1 MRTRRLTALVVAS
14 LITSGTVVALVASP
28 GPLRVAF
35 QRNEAR
41 VAHSPYVPATTLT
54 GLRTV
59 TAFRWFHQFGTPTAD
74 EAHGVAVDWSGIYVA
89 GSTGGSP
96 DVFLRRYDHNSN
108 LIWIRQFGTAEDD
121 LARAIAVDGSGVYI
135 AGYTRIPDQGGFGD
149 DAFLWKYDVDGN
161 LVWNRTFGTP
171 QFDYAFAVALDASGI
186 YVGGQT
192 FGTFPDQ
199 TNMGSGYVR
208 KYDHDG
214 NAVWTRQFDT
224 SGPDGANALAVGAGG
239 LIVAGWKGSVPSRA
253 FLGKYNF
260 NGTPEWT
267 RQFGSSETNGA
278 TAVAFNGSSVYVA
291 GRAGLDAFL
300 RKYDS
305 DGNVVW
311 SREFGAPEEDTAWGV
326 AVNGFGAYVAGHTQG
341 TLPGELSAGGYDAF
355 VRKYDVAGTE
365 LWTHQFGTSGND
377 LAWAAT
383 ADGSSV
389 YLAGYTDGTFPGQT
403 GAGGQDA
410 FLAAIDTV
418 PPTIAMTSPQNGTT
432 LRSATVSVTGTASDD
447 VAVERV
453 EVSVDGTT
461 WLLTTGTTAWFANLT
476 LREGLN
482 TITARA
488 SDTTRNV
495 GTTTV
500 MVIMQGERVFL
511 LLLVAGVGSLAV
523 SVVAVLYI
531 LRRRKRKGVHPPK
544 EPPPP
549 VQ

>member
-1 MRTRRLTALVVAS
+1 MYGRCQHRGGSVGGSEPRVAR
-14 LITSGTVVALVASP
+14 IWPWPKCAGPRGREPGPVRAPSGAVVALAAGP

-35 QRNEAR
+35 QQNEDR
-41 VAHSPYVPATTLT
+41 VAHSPYAPATTLT

-59 TAFRWFHQFGTPTAD
+59 TGFRWFHQFGTPTAD
-74 EAHGVAVDWSGIYVA
+74 EAHGVAVDRSGIYVA

-121 LARAIAVDGSGVYI
+121 LARAIAVDGSGVYV

-199 TNMGSGYVR
+199 TNVGSGYVR

-214 NAVWTRQFDT
+214 NAVWT
-224 SGPDGANALAVGAGG
+224 
-239 LIVAGWKGSVPSRA
+239 
-253 FLGKYNF
+253 
-260 NGTPEWT
+260 
-267 RQFGSSETNGA
+267 
-278 TAVAFNGSSVYVA
+278 
-291 GRAGLDAFL
+291 
-300 RKYDS
+300 
-305 DGNVVW
+305 
-311 SREFGAPEEDTAWGV
+311 REFGAPEEDTAWGV

-403 GAGGQDA
+403 GVGGQDA

-418 PPTIAMTSPQNGTT
+418 PPTIAITSPQNGTT
-432 LRSATVSVTGTASDD
+432 LRSAIVSVTGTASDD
-447 VAVERV
+447 V
-453 EVSVDGTT
+453 
-461 WLLTTGTTAWFANLT
+461 
-476 LREGLN
+476 
-482 TITARA
+482 
-488 SDTTRNV
+488 
-495 GTTTV
+495 
-500 MVIMQGERVFL
+500 
-511 LLLVAGVGSLAV
+511 
-523 SVVAVLYI
+523 
-531 LRRRKRKGVHPPK
+531 
-544 EPPPP
+544 
-549 VQ
+549 